1 MKLTRLALAV
11 VAVATGVSAVAADIS
26 TSSNVTLLAFDGQ
39 KISKGLFQKDK
50 SIKASDNAV
59 HQVVVK
65 VEEIVRVG
73 SDRRFYESS
82 PIVVKFNTGTE
93 NVVIKAENLG
103 TDDAAA
109 RFDRNPKVSVVTQ
122 SGQVLASS
130 QELLDQEGLFPNR
143 NLQENLSNYNSSNKT
158 ASVSSFAVANMPV
171 MAGMSGVGKAQKG
184 KVTVQGENVAEQ
196 QLQYWFQ
203 QADKETQKRFLNWA
217 KKQ

>member
-11 VAVATGVSAVAADIS
+11 VALATGISAVAADIN

-50 SIKASDNAV
+50 SINASNNAV

-73 SDRRFYESS
+73 SDRRLYESS
-82 PIVVKFNTGTE
+82 PIVVKFQTGDE
-93 NVVIKAENLG
+93 NVMIKADNLG
-103 TDDAAA
+103 TNEAAK
-109 RFDRNPKVSVVTQ
+109 RFDRDPKVSVVTQ
-122 SGQVLASS
+122 SGQVLESD
-130 QELLDQEGLFPNR
+130 QELLEQDGLFPSR
-143 NLQENLSNYNSSNKT
+143 NLQENLSTYNSSGKK
-158 ASVSSFAVANMPV
+158 AAVVGFATTNMPV
-171 MAGMSGVGKAQKG
+171 MAGMAGVGKAQKG

-203 QADKETQKRFLNWA
+203 QADAETQKRFLNWA
-217 KKQ
+217 QKH

>member
-11 VAVATGVSAVAADIS
+11 VALATGASAVAADIS

-50 SIKASDNAV
+50 SVNASDNAV
-59 HQVVVK
+59 HQAVVK

-73 SDRRFYESS
+73 SDRRLYESS
-82 PIVVKFNTGTE
+82 PIVVKFKTGQE
-93 NVVIKAENLG
+93 NVVIKAETLG
-103 TDDAAA
+103 TDDAAN
-109 RFDRNPKVSVVTQ
+109 RFDRNPKVSVVSQ
-122 SGQVLASS
+122 SGQAIASE
-130 QELLDQEGLFPNR
+130 QELLDQEGLFPGR
-143 NLQENLSNYNSSNKT
+143 NLQENLSNYNSSGKK
-158 ASVSSFAVANMPV
+158 AAVAGFATANMPV

-217 KKQ
+217 KKH